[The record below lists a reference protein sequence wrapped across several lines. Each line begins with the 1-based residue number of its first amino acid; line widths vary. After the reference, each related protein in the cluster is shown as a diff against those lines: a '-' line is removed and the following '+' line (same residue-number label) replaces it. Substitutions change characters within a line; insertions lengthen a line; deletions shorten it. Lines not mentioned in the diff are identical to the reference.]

1 MPAIVIHRQ
10 TIGKSKPSP
19 RQRPVINYEKT
30 GPSYAEVRQQQQM
43 KDQQYIKNAENR
55 NASKKV
61 GTLKNNKGKP
71 VFKGMFGYYKVT
83 KPYGSGISK
92 MSVPKNQI
100 NFNQKFLN
108 NRTKP
113 QGKWWWSRL
122 RSKAPN
128 GAPVYKNTI
137 TGVNANSSG
146 NRVNKLVSPNQAN
159 RVNNSSLGNRGN
171 NRPPP

>member
-1 MPAIVIHRQ
+1 MIHRQ
-10 TIGKSKPSP
+10 TIGKSKSSSG
-19 RQRPVINYEKT
+19 QRPVINYERRKA
-30 GPSYAEVRQQQQM
+30 AENIIRRENQRM
-43 KDQQYIKNAENR
+43 IKSAENR
-55 NASKKV
+55 NASRKV
-61 GTLKNNKGKP
+61 GTLRNNKGKP
-71 VFKGMFGYYKVT
+71 VFKGRFGGYYQVIISM
-83 KPYGSGISK
+83 PYRNGIVK
-92 MSVPKNQI
+92 INVPKNQI

-108 NRTKP
+108 NRAKP

>member
-1 MPAIVIHRQ
+1 MSAIVIHRQ
-10 TIGKSKPSP
+10 TIGKSKSSSG
-19 RQRPVINYEKT
+19 QRPVINYERRKA
-30 GPSYAEVRQQQQM
+30 AENIIRREDQQM
-43 KDQQYIKNAENR
+43 IKSAENR
-55 NASKKV
+55 NASRKV
-61 GTLKNNKGKP
+61 GTLTTNKGKP
-71 VFKGMFGYYKVT
+71 VFKGRFGGYYKVIISM
-83 KPYGSGISK
+83 PYRNGIVK
-92 MSVPKNQI
+92 INVPKNQI

-108 NRTKP
+108 NRAKP

-159 RVNNSSLGNRGN
+159 RGNNSSLGNRGN